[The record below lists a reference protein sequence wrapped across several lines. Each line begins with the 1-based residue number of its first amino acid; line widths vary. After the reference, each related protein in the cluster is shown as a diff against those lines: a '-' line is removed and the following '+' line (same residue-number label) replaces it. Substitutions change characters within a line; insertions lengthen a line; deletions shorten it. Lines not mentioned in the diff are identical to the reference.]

1 MPKMKGKIGLFFG
14 TFNPIHVGHLALAEY
29 IYRYTA
35 LDQICFVVTP
45 HNPFK
50 KKSTLLP
57 DRERLHLVRI
67 ALEEQEGMAASAI
80 EFSLPQ
86 PNYTAQTLAYLREQH
101 PEAQFSLIMGED
113 NLMGLHKWKNVESI
127 IEDHDIYVYPRH
139 GSPETSENPHL
150 EKHPKVTVVSA
161 PRMEISATLI
171 RNSFKEGKPLRNLL
185 PKAVFEYIEGSNLF
199 Q

>member
-1 MPKMKGKIGLFFG
+1 MKGKIGLFFG

-86 PNYTAQTLAYLREQH
+86 PNYTAQTLAYLR
-101 PEAQFSLIMGED
+101 
-113 NLMGLHKWKNVESI
+113 
-127 IEDHDIYVYPRH
+127 
-139 GSPETSENPHL
+139 
-150 EKHPKVTVVSA
+150 
-161 PRMEISATLI
+161 
-171 RNSFKEGKPLRNLL
+171 
-185 PKAVFEYIEGSNLF
+185 
-199 Q
+199 